1 MIAKI
6 IKFEFLERLKNPLTY
21 ILFAILAAQGIW
33 YNLGFYNMATNV
45 KLFMN
50 APAAIYLNIA
60 CMGML
65 GIVISGIIAASAL
78 GRDLQARTAEIM
90 YAGPVNDKVYFVSKL
105 ISAVLITIV
114 LFIGYPLG
122 MLLLPYIGI
131 GAPEQFG
138 PAPIGQLIHAFIIFT
153 IPNILLLTIFPI
165 FLVVL
170 FRKAAAAFIGT
181 ASLFFFVMVGL
192 ALKDS
197 STYVLL
203 LSLIDPFG
211 YVVAEKIINSMSI
224 VERNTAYLAL
234 NAEFLINRLLW
245 LGLTGI
251 MFIISFKK
259 FNFKY
264 FIKILATKQNKIPE
278 NIAGTARQ
286 QLEMSVVTP
295 VYSVRELLRKSLRLA
310 WLELKN
316 ITRPVVFRIVMLLL
330 FVMFVGYNFIWN
342 TQYYITTSH
351 LPLTYIM
358 SFVRAP
364 MGVVL
369 AIFIMLWAGEVL
381 FKDRKSGI
389 WQITDAMPA
398 PTWVFVLSRFIAMS
412 GVAFLVC
419 TVMLGAGL
427 CAQISQGFFDIEWG
441 LYFKDIYLSR
451 FGLVSFMH
459 LIALAFFAG
468 TLFNSRI
475 AGHITS
481 IAIFLFLVI
490 SAEFGLIEQLRF
502 LFPFTPGVEDYSEMN
517 GYGIFDK
524 AMPWYAGAWSAL
536 AVMFLLLTVKLW
548 NRGIKKIFKERFMGF
563 YKGLNAGFVIVFFL
577 FLGLFIA
584 FEYVIDKNVHKL
596 AGFQTSDQKNAE
608 AADYENK
615 YLKYSEL
622 PQPKIADINME
633 LDINPLDRRTKY
645 NARLLLVNKSGQAI
659 DTLHINWKR
668 FLFIDNLKLE
678 NRDMELIAEDKL
690 LRYAIYNLS
699 RPLKSGEKTVLHVQ
713 AELHYKGFHQNDPQA
728 DLTYNGSFSGTDI
741 LPYFGYDEKREVE
754 NNIDRLGNNLVLKKS
769 RMAGYQEP
777 FSRGNLVQSDQADK
791 LSWNIVV
798 STSGEQQVVCPGVLI
813 NQWQKNDKNYFQY
826 KSEKP
831 GFMNFYIA
839 SARYSKKVMRIG
851 ETQTTIYYHPR
862 HTYNIEHIQKA
873 VQESFL
879 YLSEKFG
886 EYPYSCL
893 HILEKPFYNKDFV
906 TYHNVVAISENHGW
920 TADTQK
926 PEDLE
931 YIYFNIAYEM
941 AKQWTSVKI
950 MTADVQG
957 AGVITDSIPEYAALI
972 FMDHKFGHPELKK
985 WFTKKYADYEKGK
998 GDESIKEP
1006 LLLRVDDAGY
1016 VSRNKGGWA
1025 LYSIAQQAGVTKFN
1039 EWLCKWL
1046 LRQSRNSSGDFVTSS
1061 DFYRDLKKWLP
1072 ESMCIAAEEWFENRM
1087 QYRIKLRNASVNNN
1101 AVTLEILAEKIN
1113 NDGIGNLTKKAVNEW
1128 LEVGI
1133 LDENE
1138 KLKEIVKIRLKSGS
1152 HSYSFNTE
1160 FEPIK
1165 IELDPYYWYIVEN
1178 RDSNLIKEVKN

>member
-1 MIAKI
+1 MITKI
-6 IKFEFLERLKNPLTY
+6 IRFEFLERLKNPFTY
-21 ILFAILAAQGIW
+21 ILFVILAAQGIW
-33 YNLGFYNMATNV
+33 YNIGFYNMETNV

-78 GRDLQARTAEIM
+78 GKDLQAKTAEIM
-90 YAGPVNDKVYFVSKL
+90 YASPINDKGFFVSKS
-105 ISAVLITIV
+105 ISAILINIV

-138 PAPIGQLIHAFIIFT
+138 PAPVGQMIHAFIIFT
-153 IPNILLLTIFPI
+153 IPNLLLMTIFPI
-165 FLVVL
+165 FLVVF

-181 ASLFFFVMVGL
+181 ASLFFMVMVGL

-197 STYVLL
+197 STHVFL

-211 YVVAEKIINSMSI
+211 YVVTEKIINSMSI
-224 VERNTAYLAL
+224 VERNAAYLPL
-234 NAEFLINRLLW
+234 NTAFLINRLICLS
-245 LGLTGI
+245 LTGI
-251 MFIISFKK
+251 MFVIAFKK

-264 FIKILATKQNKIPE
+264 FIKSLSTKQNKIQE
-278 NIAGTARQ
+278 NINSAARP
-286 QLEMSVVTP
+286 QLKMPAVTP
-295 VYSVRELLRKSLRLA
+295 VFSVRELLRKSLRLA

-398 PTWVFVLSRFIAMS
+398 PTWVFVLSRFTAMS
-412 GVAFLVC
+412 GVALLVC

-427 CAQISQGFFDIEWG
+427 FAQITQVFFDIEWG

-451 FGLVSFMH
+451 FGLISFMH

-468 TLFNSRI
+468 TFFNNRI
-475 AGHITS
+475 VGHITS

-536 AVMFLLLTVKLW
+536 AALFLLFTVKLW
-548 NRGIKKIFKERFMGF
+548 NRGIKKSVKERFLGF
-563 YKGLNAGFVIVFFL
+563 YKGFNTGFAIVFFL

-584 FEYVIDKNVHKL
+584 FEYIIHRNVHQL
-596 AGFQTSDQKNAE
+596 AGFQTSGQKNAE
-608 AADYENK
+608 AADYEEK

-622 PQPKIADINME
+622 PQPKIVDINMK
-633 LDINPLDRRTKY
+633 LDINPAERRAKY
-645 NARLLLVNKSGQAI
+645 NARLLLLNKTGQAI

-668 FLFIDNLKLE
+668 FLTIDNIKIE
-678 NRDMELIAEDKL
+678 NRDLELIAEDKSM
-690 LRYAIYNLS
+690 RYAIYNLS
-699 RPLKSGEKTVLHVQ
+699 HSLKPGEKIVLTAQ

-728 DLTYNGSFSGTDI
+728 DLTYNGSFLGADM

-754 NNIDRLGNNLVLKKS
+754 NNIDRLGSSLAIRKS
-769 RMAGYQEP
+769 RMADWNDL

-791 LSWNIVV
+791 LSWDIVV
-798 STSGEQQVVCPGVLI
+798 STSGEQQIVCPGLLI
-813 NQWQKNDKNYFQY
+813 KSWKKSNKNYFQY
-826 KSEKP
+826 KSGKP
-831 GFMNFYIA
+831 GFLNFHIA
-839 SARYSKKVMRIG
+839 SAGYSKKVMNIG
-851 ETQTTIYYHPR
+851 KTQTTIYYHPR

-879 YLSEKFG
+879 WLSEKFG
-886 EYPYSCL
+886 EYPYASL
-893 HILEKPFYNKDFV
+893 NILEKPFYNENYV
-906 TYHNVVAISENHGW
+906 TYHNVIAISENHGW
-920 TADTQK
+920 TADTK
-926 PEDLE
+926 EPEDLE
-931 YIYFNIAYEM
+931 YIYYSIAYEL
-941 AKQWTSVKI
+941 AKHWAAAKLMI
-950 MTADVQG
+950 ADVQG
-957 AGVITDSIPEYAALI
+957 AGVFTDSIPEYAALI
-972 FMDHKFGHPELKK
+972 FMDQKFGHQELKK

-1006 LLLRVDDAGY
+1006 LLLRVDDVSY

-1025 LYSIAQQAGVTKFN
+1025 LYSIAQQAGVTRFN
-1039 EWLCKWL
+1039 EWLGKWL
-1046 LRQSRNSSGDFVTSS
+1046 LRQSQNSSGDFVTSG
-1061 DFYRDLKKWLP
+1061 DFYNDLKKWLP
-1072 ESMCIAAEEWFENRM
+1072 VSRRTTVEEWFENRIH
-1087 QYRIKLRNASVNNN
+1087 YRIKLQNVSVNNN
-1101 AVTLEILAEKIN
+1101 EIVLKILSEKIN
-1113 NDGIGNLTKKAVNEW
+1113 NDGIGNLTKKTVDEW
-1128 LEVGI
+1128 IEVG
-1133 LDENE
+1133 LHDENE
-1138 KLKEIVKIRLKSGS
+1138 KIKEIKKIRLMSGL
-1152 HSYSFNTE
+1152 HNYSLNSE
-1160 FEPIK
+1160 FKPVK
-1165 IELDPYYWYIVEN
+1165 IVLDPYYWYIIEN
-1178 RDSNLIKEVKN
+1178 RKSNSQKKVN